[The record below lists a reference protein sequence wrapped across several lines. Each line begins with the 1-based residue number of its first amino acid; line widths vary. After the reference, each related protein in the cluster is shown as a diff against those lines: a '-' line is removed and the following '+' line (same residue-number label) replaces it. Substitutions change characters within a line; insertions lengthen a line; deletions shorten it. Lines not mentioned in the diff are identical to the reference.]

1 MDSNEKLKTGKL
13 RDSSKNLK
21 TGVLEFSDNEGHA
34 AGASSI
40 VRNYSQTAME
50 ADNSDRLVPDVPPKK
65 RSAAIQADLP
75 RQNQLVESLRRPN
88 MLTRRG
94 DHGGGS

>member
-1 MDSNEKLKTGKL
+1 M
-13 RDSSKNLK
+13 K
-21 TGVLEFSDNEGHA
+21 TGVLKFSENEGHA
-34 AGASSI
+34 AGAGSI